1 MDTVKRR
8 IVTGAVL
15 VPLVIAG
22 VGVGSAAGGADDP
35 GAIGPSDA
43 YSCAVNRDLTPIGA
57 TFLGRYTAS
66 GAPSGETAAEIV
78 AYGKRRLYVLNYQS
92 IDVVDV
98 SDAANPTKVTSLA
111 LPADPTSVAVS
122 GDLVVASVPAAN
134 RTDNG
139 SVHFFWKHSPIG
151 SVPVGALP
159 DMVTFTPNGEL
170 LLVANEGEPNSY
182 GEADSVDPEG
192 SITVL
197 DVPNVVNRL
206 RRSRPVR
213 ARDVR
218 TLGFAAFNTGGSRA
232 SQLPAGVRIFGP
244 GATVAQ
250 DLEPEYITVS
260 DDNRWAWVT
269 LQENNAIAKI
279 DLRRLRIASIAALG
293 TLDHSLPGNGL
304 DASDKDSAITIRNW
318 PIQGMFLPDGAAN
331 VKIRG
336 ERYVLTANEGDVR
349 EYVGIVPAG
358 SDESKR
364 GASGADTSLFPDAA
378 TNSLLGRLKFTMVS
392 PASLNGSNKATT
404 LYSYG
409 TRSFSIRNA
418 DGGLVWDS
426 GDDFECII
434 SELLPERFNSSNSSD
449 TFDDRSDDKG
459 PEPESVVVGSHRSRK
474 YAFVGLE
481 RIGGVMVYDITN
493 PAAPEFERYL
503 TTREFG
509 GASVGPDSGPEGMV
523 FVPASKSPTKRPLL
537 MYGNE
542 TTGTVAIWELS
553 L

>member
-1 MDTVKRR
+1 MRRR

-22 VGVGSAAGGADDP
+22 VGIGAAPGGAAP
-35 GAIGPSDA
+35 SGVITPSDT
-43 YSCAVNRDLTPIGA
+43 YSCEVNRDLTPIGA
-57 TFLGRYTAS
+57 TFLGRYSAT

-78 AYGKRRLYVLNYQS
+78 AYSKRRLYVLNYQS

-98 SDAANPTKVTSLA
+98 RNPSSPVKVTSLA
-111 LPADPTSVAVS
+111 LPADPTSVAVYD
-122 GDLVVASVPAAN
+122 DLVAASVPAAN
-134 RTDNG
+134 KTDRG
-139 SVHFFWKHSPIG
+139 AVHFFWKLSPIG
-151 SVPVGALP
+151 SVEVGALP
-159 DMVTFTPNGEL
+159 DMVTFTDNGMR

-192 SITVL
+192 SVTVIE
-197 DVPNVVNRL
+197 VPGVVSRL
-206 RRSRPVR
+206 RRARPVR

-218 TLGFAAFNTGGSRA
+218 TLGFTAFNAGGSRA
-232 SQLPAGVRIFGP
+232 SELPGGVRIFGP
-244 GATVAQ
+244 GSTVAQ

-260 DDNRWAWVT
+260 EDNRWAWVT
-269 LQENNAIAKI
+269 LQENNAVAKI
-279 DLRRLRIASIAALG
+279 NLRRMRVDSIAALG
-293 TLDHSLPGNGL
+293 TVDHSLPGNGL

-336 ERYVLTANEGDVR
+336 RRYVLTANEGDAR
-349 EYVGIVPAG
+349 EWPGIVPAG

-364 GASGADTSLFPDAA
+364 GASAADTALFPDAA
-378 TNSLLGRLKFTMVS
+378 TNSLLGRLKFTMVA
-392 PASLNGSNKATT
+392 PATLNGSSKATS
-404 LYSYG
+404 LFSYG
-409 TRSFSIRNA
+409 TRSFSIRTA
-418 DGGLVWDS
+418 DGALVWDS
-426 GDDFECII
+426 GDDIECIM
-434 SELLPERFNSSNSSD
+434 SEVLPERFNSSNSSD

-459 PEPESVVVGSHRSRK
+459 PEPESVVVGRHGSRK

-481 RIGGVMVYDITN
+481 RIGGVVVYDITN
-493 PAAPEFERYL
+493 PEAPEFERYL

-509 GASVGPDSGPEGMV
+509 GASVGPDSGPEGMT
-523 FVPASKSPTKRPLL
+523 FVQASKSPTKRPLL